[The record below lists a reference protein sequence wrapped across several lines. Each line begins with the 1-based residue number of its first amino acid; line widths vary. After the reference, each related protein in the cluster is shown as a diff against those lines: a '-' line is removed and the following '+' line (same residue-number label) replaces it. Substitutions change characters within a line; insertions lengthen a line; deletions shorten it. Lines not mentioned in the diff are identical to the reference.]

1 MAPEQARGE
10 VERIDE
16 RTDVY
21 ALGAILSFLL
31 AGEQPVPRPLESIRR
46 RAMAEEPEGRYPSV
60 GELEEDLSRY
70 LAGMAV
76 LAHRE
81 SLLESTVRF
90 VRRYRTPILLILAYL
105 LMRTIL
111 LFVFGR

>member
-31 AGEQPVPRPLESIRR
+31 AREQPAPRPLESIRR
-46 RAMAEEPEGRYPSV
+46 RAMAEEPDGRYPNV
-60 GELEEDLSRY
+60 GELAEDLSRY

-81 SLLESTVRF
+81 GLLERTGRF